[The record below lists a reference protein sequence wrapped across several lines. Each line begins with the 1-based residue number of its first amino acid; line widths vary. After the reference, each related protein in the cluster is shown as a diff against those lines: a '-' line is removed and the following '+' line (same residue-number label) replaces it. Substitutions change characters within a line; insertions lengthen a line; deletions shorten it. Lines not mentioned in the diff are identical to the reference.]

1 MLDLFKNLGRAKAQQ
16 ASEKVAELLASADP
30 DAMTEA
36 AILEVESQFRVI
48 SEEVA
53 KARADYQKEKKEV
66 DAVVA
71 LQNRRMKAA
80 EKLQA
85 DLELNPGNTEIAA
98 ALDELLRLME
108 EAAPEIERE
117 QRESDDAEELLNA
130 LESSAKQMA
139 EEMKNLRET
148 ASRAKRDMLR
158 AEQEREAALRREETA
173 QRVAGIKQRSS
184 SYSKA
189 VEAMERAASSARQ
202 DADAAQLRAR
212 LLAPAETEKNVLI
225 EQALAEANGEATPT
239 GGSLS
244 ERLNRLK
251 GMKG

>member
-1 MLDLFKNLGRAKAQQ
+1 MFDLFKNLGRAKAQQ

-148 ASRAKRDMLR
+148 ANRAKRDMLR
-158 AEQEREAALRREETA
+158 A
-173 QRVAGIKQRSS
+173 
-184 SYSKA
+184 
-189 VEAMERAASSARQ
+189 
-202 DADAAQLRAR
+202 
-212 LLAPAETEKNVLI
+212 
-225 EQALAEANGEATPT
+225 
-239 GGSLS
+239 
-244 ERLNRLK
+244 
-251 GMKG
+251 